1 MVYDLL
7 LTYVLPIAAAALVGW
22 FYVKKQLRMNP
33 KPIDSP
39 PDTLEHPKLPFHLNF
54 TILFT
59 GIQIPKVVTSLADI
73 LSLAEEICHLCEK
86 SVGTLRLLSDGI
98 IIDPWCKTWKNAT
111 LGDLNVFE
119 DKTLFVYFLPME
131 HDDILVSL
139 GPDGTAEAW
148 AELQQKLRVS
158 KRVTKNLQMQCTKV
172 EKEKSDLVSK
182 NSQISQEKQ
191 KLLVKHGHL
200 ANEFASAKKKLQT
213 QSKEHRCEMKKIQNE
228 KRNVQKKFESASTKL
243 QEALLEKD
251 RLRNAERDLRDEV
264 ARYVKDYDEFQKQH
278 TQMLETKEEVEKE
291 NAYLRQRLKNLSYA
305 NASLEPPH
313 HHPGHHHHHHHH
325 HHIPRK
331 CYEHSYRR
339 TSSTPSETG
348 NESIH
353 SMDDLSVVS
362 DHSICVALSEQSMHQ
377 YNNSNSDHSSPWS
390 STSSGETSSGN
401 AWTNANDRSKLKIID
416 DSHYASPTAV
426 PSNDSF
432 DESTHRYKDA
442 SRYEVPSFI
451 QQDRRNAA
459 PEGYDMPY
467 Y

>member
-331 CYEHSYRR
+331 CYPNTMGESFHESSVKSVILKELPRNTNQFEVENDQPRGKVHS
-339 TSSTPSETG
+339 T
-348 NESIH
+348 
-353 SMDDLSVVS
+353 
-362 DHSICVALSEQSMHQ
+362 
-377 YNNSNSDHSSPWS
+377 
-390 STSSGETSSGN
+390 
-401 AWTNANDRSKLKIID
+401 
-416 DSHYASPTAV
+416 
-426 PSNDSF
+426 
-432 DESTHRYKDA
+432 
-442 SRYEVPSFI
+442 
-451 QQDRRNAA
+451 
-459 PEGYDMPY
+459 
-467 Y
+467 